1 MSDEQNNWHLEK
13 KVSVGHLVTT
23 AMIAVSAMMYVNRME
38 HRISLL
44 EQRVELSEAQ
54 HRENLNALQH
64 RVESDRQE
72 NKAELR
78 DIRSKLDRIL
88 ERLEGNRGA
97 G

>member
-1 MSDEQNNWHLEK
+1 MSEDNNWHLEK

-23 AMIAVSAMMYVNRME
+23 AMIAVSAMMYVNRIE

-44 EQRVELSEAQ
+44 EQRVELSERQ
-54 HRENLNALQH
+54 HQENINALQR
-64 RVESDRQE
+64 RVEDDRQE

-88 ERLEGNRGA
+88 ERLKGQHGA
-97 G
+97 K